1 MKYNG
6 NINSELIEA
15 DEQRVDSGPENIY
28 TDDTEEV
35 ERISK
40 DIVFEWQHPSKILRG
55 RERFLWLCEKLGL
68 PKKKKP

>member
-1 MKYNG
+1 MKYR
-6 NINSELIEA
+6 INRELLDI
-15 DEQRVDSGPENIY
+15 DEQKADFSHDLSCC
-28 TDDTEEV
+28 DDTAEV
-35 ERISK
+35 DRISK